1 MADDQ
6 QQQSR
11 RDRDREIDRLALDG
25 TKSAWQEPSAPA
37 ASDPVS
43 DDERRGLNVMGQSD
57 PRGDGAING
66 VSDANAGDV
75 HAAEPI
81 TARAGERRVS
91 PPLVDDAGMGD
102 GDISVSGGAAG
113 GA

>member
-1 MADDQ
+1 MMANDPH
-6 QQQSR
+6 SR
-11 RDRDREIDRLALDG
+11 RDQDREIDRLALDG
-25 TKSAWQEPSAPA
+25 SKSAYQERTAPA

-57 PRGDGAING
+57 PRGDGSVNG
-66 VSDANAGDV
+66 VSDTNAGDV
-75 HAAEPI
+75 HAAAPI
-81 TARAGERRVS
+81 IAVAGEHRVS
-91 PPLVDDAGMGD
+91 PPLVEDAGMGD